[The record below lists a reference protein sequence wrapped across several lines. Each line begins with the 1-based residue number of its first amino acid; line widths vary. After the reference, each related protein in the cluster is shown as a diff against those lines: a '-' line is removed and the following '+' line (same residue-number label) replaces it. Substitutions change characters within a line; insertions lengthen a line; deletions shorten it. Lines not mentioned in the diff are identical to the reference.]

1 MARELK
7 KNHLEMYK
15 SKGKYRKLFEV
26 IQEDSELSFE
36 IRKNDVA
43 MVYYRKK
50 KILTIERGKKINLL
64 DKKYVGD
71 LEEYQKLYQSY
82 NFNNSDNLKS
92 KDCIKK
98 YFKKAK
104 KYAYKHDYGIEFE
117 FQQNI
122 LRGNSSYSN
131 RYMVVDM
138 EWAFSQAN
146 IDKDER
152 ICKTRIDLLVVDT
165 ELNSNGYNDIYM
177 AELKVGNN
185 AQDGKSGIRDHIKKN
200 DELINHP
207 LACEALRNDVI
218 NIVEQKRELGILDGT
233 PKELKFVDGQK
244 PKTMLVLAYRN
255 NDEYL
260 RFVDEVRAYEDELK
274 VIYYDMNIK
283 LF

>member
-7 KNHLEMYK
+7 KDHLEKYK
-15 SKGKYRKLFEV
+15 QKGEYRKLFEV

-36 IRKNDVA
+36 IRKDDVA

-50 KILTIERGKKINLL
+50 KILTIERGKKTLLL

-71 LEEYQKLYQSY
+71 LEEYQTLLQS
-82 NFNNSDNLKS
+82 FELNS
-92 KDCIKK
+92 KK
-98 YFKKAK
+98 RIREYFKKAK
-104 KYAYKHDYGIEFE
+104 KYAYKHNYGIEFE

-146 IDKDER
+146 IDKDEH

-218 NIVEQKRELGILDGT
+218 NIVEQKRELGLLDGT

>member
-1 MARELK
+1 
-7 KNHLEMYK
+7 
-15 SKGKYRKLFEV
+15 
-26 IQEDSELSFE
+26 
-36 IRKNDVA
+36 

-50 KILTIERGKKINLL
+50 KVLTVKKGKRINLL
-64 DKKYVGD
+64 DKEYVGD
-71 LEEYQKLYQSY
+71 LVEYKKLEQS
-82 NFNNSDNLKS
+82 FNIKS
-92 KDCIKK
+92 KKSIEE

-104 KYAYKHDYGIEFE
+104 RYAYNHSYGIEFE

-152 ICKTRIDLLVVDT
+152 ICKTPIDLLVVDT

-207 LACEALRNDVI
+207 LDCEALRNDVI